1 MLNALWSSA
10 TGMYAQQLNLDVVS
24 NNIANVNTTGFKKN
38 RIDFQDL
45 LYQNLKTA
53 GTPNAVGLQ
62 NPVGIQVGLGA
73 KVVSTAKVF
82 TQGAIEQTG
91 NVLDIAIEGDG
102 FFQVLYPTGET
113 VYTRDGSFK
122 INRDGQIV
130 TADGLYLQPE
140 ITIPSEATQI
150 NIGMDGTVSVIL
162 AGETTPT
169 EIGRIELVKFVNPA
183 GLISI
188 GKNLYKQSDASGDPI
203 VGFPGE
209 SGLGTL
215 AQGFLE
221 RSNVDVVEEMVN
233 LIIIQR
239 AYEVNSKSIQTADE
253 ILRIATT
260 LRR

>member
-10 TGMYAQQLNLDVVS
+10 SGMYAQQLNLDVVA

-38 RIDFQDL
+38 KVDFQDI
-45 LYQNLKTA
+45 LYLNLKTA
-53 GTPNAVGLQ
+53 GTPNAVGIQ
-62 NPVGIQVGLGA
+62 NPVGIQVGLGS
-73 KVVSTAKVF
+73 KVVSTSKIF
-82 TQGAIEQTG
+82 TQGAIEKTG
-91 NVLDIAIEGDG
+91 NVLDIAIEGEG
-102 FFQVLYPTGET
+102 FFQILYPTGET

-122 INRDGQIV
+122 INREGQIV
-130 TADGLYLQPE
+130 TSDGLLLQPE
-140 ITIPSEATQI
+140 ITIPSEAVEI
-150 NIGMDGTVSVIL
+150 NIGMDGTVSVL
-162 AGETTPT
+162 LSGETTPT
-169 EIGRIELVKFVNPA
+169 ELGRIELVKFINPG

-209 SGLGTL
+209 SGLGILT
-215 AQGFLE
+215 QGFLE
-221 RSNVDVVEEMVN
+221 RSNVEIVEEMVN

-253 ILRIATT
+253 ILRIATN

>member
-1 MLNALWSSA
+1 MH
-10 TGMYAQQLNLDVVS
+10 AQQLNLDVVA

-38 RIDFQDL
+38 RVDFQDL
-45 LYQNLKTA
+45 LYQSLKTA

-62 NPVGIQVGLGA
+62 NPVGIQVGLGS
-73 KVVSTAKVF
+73 KVVSIAKVF

-150 NIGMDGTVSVIL
+150 NIGMDGTVSVVL

-169 EIGRIELVKFVNPA
+169 EVGRIELVKFINPS